1 MWYKLI
7 QLGVSGKML
16 NIVKSIYNNVK
27 TRVKHNNQVSEEF
40 SCILGVRQGECLSP
54 FLFAMY
60 VNDLENEFCSK
71 GFDGIDIGFMK
82 IFILLYADDIVIFS
96 ESAAGLQS
104 GLDILFTYCER
115 WKLKVNTTK
124 TKIMIFRKGGRIPAN
139 LHFHYNNLELEIVST
154 FSYLGIVF
162 SPGGSFS
169 KAQTTLSGQAQKAIF
184 KLNKYLY
191 KFTNLSPKHILDLF
205 DKLVVPILN
214 YGGEVWG
221 FSQANQI
228 ERVHLKFCKRLLG
241 VKLSTQN
248 DFIYGEL
255 GRKTMQTNRLY
266 TIVKYWFKILQ
277 VSDRKFINSIYKMM
291 LSDIEER
298 PNKQNWAALVRNL
311 LSELGFYHVWLAQGV
326 GNVNSFLIAFK
337 QRLHD
342 NFVQNW
348 NSTTTRI

>member
-1 MWYKLI
+1 METE
-7 QLGVSGKML
+7 G
-16 NIVKSIYNNVK
+16 
-27 TRVKHNNQVSEEF
+27 KHNKNKNYD
-40 SCILGVRQGECLSP
+40 LS
-54 FLFAMY
+54 
-60 VNDLENEFCSK
+60 K
-71 GFDGIDIGFMK
+71 
-82 IFILLYADDIVIFS
+82 
-96 ESAAGLQS
+96 
-104 GLDILFTYCER
+104 R
-115 WKLKVNTTK
+115 WKDSCKST
-124 TKIMIFRKGGRIPAN
+124 
-139 LHFHYNNLELEIVST
+139 FHYNNLELEIVST

-162 SPGGSFS
+162 SSGGSFS

-348 NSTTTRI
+348 NSRLQESSRSIFYRHIAVFQYQPYLDIIAIGKYRSSLTKLRVCSHRLAVETGRWHRPNRIPFRTEYVICAIR